1 MFEQRLMEHFCPP
14 VHAIPHAPQLLPS
27 ESRFTQLEPQAVSS
41 ATQEHVPFEQVCE
54 LPHLL
59 PHEPQLLRSVAKFTQ
74 TPLQLPLGHMLPELP
89 PTPFVFEP
97 PPGPSP
103 LPFAQLYATR
113 KTPIIPKKPI
123 VKRMKNVL
131 STRAARMQLELYN
144 LGRKYPP
151 GRPVSVVC

>member
-1 MFEQRLMEHFCPP
+1 M
-14 VHAIPHAPQLLPS
+14 
-27 ESRFTQLEPQAVSS
+27 
-41 ATQEHVPFEQVCE
+41 
-54 LPHLL
+54 
-59 PHEPQLLRSVAKFTQ
+59 PQLLRSLARLTQ
-74 TPLQLPLGHMLPELP
+74 TPLQLPFGHVLPGLP

-123 VKRMKNVL
+123 DKRMTNVL

-144 LGRKYPP
+144 LGRKYRP
-151 GRPVSVVC
+151 GRPVSVFCCRFAVRARRATAATAFAISATILQQNSES